1 MYVQG
6 EMKMKDKQKQS
17 QETPPYVSFVT
28 FSKCITSLGEHGIP
42 DQIDR
47 SVLAQYSGGVQTVL
61 LPALK
66 FMGFTGENGHP
77 TEKLLEYAKADTH
90 RRKEI
95 LADILRARFPH
106 QVNVL
111 PTGTPQQLFS
121 SFDYLKIES
130 SVKQKCI
137 AFFLKACKEAG
148 LDISAHIMRGKRTI
162 ARQRGVPFK
171 QKKKVEKGKVA
182 EKEGIEKEPQGVEG
196 LVNIP
201 IPLGPDRVWYIRV
214 DEKPRKE
221 DVAKFTQ
228 IIEIVLSGKAE

>member
-1 MYVQG
+1 
-6 EMKMKDKQKQS
+6 MKDKQKQS
-17 QETPPYVSFVT
+17 QETPPYMSFVT

-47 SVLAQYSGGVQTVL
+47 SVLAQYSGGVQTL
-61 LPALK
+61 LLQALK
-66 FMGFTGENGHP
+66 FMGFIDENGHP
-77 TEKLLEYAKADTH
+77 TEKLNKYVMADTEQ
-90 RRKEI
+90 RKAILGDI
-95 LADILRARFPH
+95 LADRFPH
-106 QVNVL
+106 QVKVL
-111 PTGTPQQLFS
+111 DAGTPQQLFN

-137 AFFLKACKEAG
+137 AFFLKACKEAEF
-148 LDISAHIMRGKRTI
+148 DISPHILRGKRAI
-162 ARQRGVPFK
+162 ARTKEGPFK
-171 QKKKVEKGKVA
+171 FKPRKKAEKGKVA
-182 EKEGIEKEPQGVEG
+182 EKEGIEKELQGVEG

-201 IPLGPDRVWYIRV
+201 IPLGPDRVWYVRV